1 MDTSSPVTAI
11 DIICAR
17 FTFEVRAHGGK
28 LVLRRDTYESADR
41 TVSRMRALAA
51 INPDLAHLAD
61 AYTHMG
67 AR

>member
-17 FTFEVRAHGGK
+17 FTFEVRADGGK
-28 LVLRRDTYESADR
+28 LKLRRDTYESADR
-41 TVSRMRALAA
+41 TVSRMRELAA
-51 INPDLAHLAD
+51 EKPNLAHLAD
-61 AYTHMG
+61 AYTHVG